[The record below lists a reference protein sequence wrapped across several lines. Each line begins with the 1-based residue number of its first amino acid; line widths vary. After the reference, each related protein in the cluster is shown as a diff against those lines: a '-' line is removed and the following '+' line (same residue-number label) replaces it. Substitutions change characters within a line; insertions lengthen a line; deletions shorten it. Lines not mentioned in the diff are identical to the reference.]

1 MSRCDHYSKHLR
13 ALRDI
18 LSGIEHTEE
27 VPSSVELEIEEHA
40 EALMQLVGYECLDKS
55 AALLR

>member
-1 MSRCDHYSKHLR
+1 MNRREHYTEHLR

-18 LSGIEHTEE
+18 LSGIEHIEE
-27 VPSSVELEIEEHA
+27 VPSSVELEIEKHA